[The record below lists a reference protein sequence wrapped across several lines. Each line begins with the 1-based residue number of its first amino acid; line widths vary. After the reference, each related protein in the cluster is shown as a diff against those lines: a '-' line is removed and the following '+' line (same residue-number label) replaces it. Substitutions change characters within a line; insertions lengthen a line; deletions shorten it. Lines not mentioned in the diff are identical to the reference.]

1 MPCLPVMQNN
11 TSVAALHRFAPAKIN
26 LYLHVTGQR
35 SNGYHELDSLVS
47 FASIGDG
54 ITVSRADKLTLE
66 ITGSEAEA
74 LEGQDA
80 SNNLVLKAA
89 RVLQDRY
96 AVADGAAIILTKDL
110 PVASGIGGGS
120 ADAAATIKALVS
132 LWDIKPVPG
141 ELAALA
147 LKLGADIPVCLKGRP
162 QRMTG
167 IGENLQEVP
176 SIPVCHIVLVN
187 PRRSQSTPEVF
198 GALHQTKWKPTKIY
212 PAMPADL
219 DFLSLVADLKSR
231 RNDLELPAIKLL
243 PVISDILES
252 LDELPGCRL
261 ARMSGSGATCF
272 GLFATEQEGGV
283 AAATLLG
290 QNPDWWVKSA
300 RLGDETPD
308 LRQAYTG

>member
-1 MPCLPVMQNN
+1 MLCLPVMQNN
-11 TSVAALHRFAPAKIN
+11 SSASALHRFAPAKIN

-54 ITVSRADKLTLE
+54 IAVSLSDKLTLE
-66 ITGSEAEA
+66 IAGLEANA
-74 LEGQDA
+74 FEGQDT
-80 SNNLVLKAA
+80 SKNLVMKAA
-89 RVLQDRY
+89 TALQGRY
-96 AVADGAAIILTKDL
+96 AVSDGAAITLTKEL

-120 ADAAATIKALVS
+120 ADAAATLHALVD
-132 LWDIKPVPG
+132 LWGLEPVPG
-141 ELAALA
+141 ELATLA
-147 LKLGADIPVCLKGRP
+147 LDLGADIPVCMKGRP

-167 IGENLQEVP
+167 IGEILHDVP
-176 SIPVCHIVLVN
+176 SMPSCHMVLVN

-198 GALHQTKWKPTKIY
+198 AALHQAKWKPTRIY
-212 PAMPADL
+212 PAMAPDL

-231 RNDLELPAIKLL
+231 RNDLETPAIKLL
-243 PVISDILES
+243 PVISDILGS
-252 LDELPGCRL
+252 LETLPGCRL

-272 GLFATEQEGGV
+272 GLFATEEEACV
-283 AAATLLG
+283 AAASLLG